1 MAPFRAIVSWA
12 LANRPVVILGAVL
25 LTLFGVRAA
34 LRLPIDAVPDVT
46 NVQVQIITSAPAL
59 SPAEIEQY
67 VTVPTERA
75 MAGIPKT
82 TEVRSISKY
91 GLSVV
96 TVAFEDG
103 TDVYFARQLVN
114 ERMPEAAEAVPAQY
128 GRPEMGPISSGLG
141 EIFQFVVRNERLTL
155 MQLEEL
161 LDWQIGPVLRAVPG
175 VVEVNSF
182 GGQDRQY
189 QVVLQP
195 NRLQAAGVSVAQVI
209 EALER
214 SNANA
219 GGGYIEHAREHF
231 VIGTTGLVRSLE
243 DLQNVVI
250 GATNAGVPITI
261 ATVGEVQF
269 GPRLRRGAASKDGKG
284 EVVVGV
290 ALMLLGENSRTVT
303 EAVKARLATLQPSLP
318 PGTRI
323 EPFYDRSELVSR
335 TIRTVVTNLVE
346 GALLV
351 IGVLLLLLGN
361 LRAGVVVAVTIPLSL
376 LFALI
381 VMNALGLSG
390 NLMSLGAIDFGLI
403 VDGAVIIVENA
414 VRRMAQGRR
423 LGSSETRLET
433 VRAATLEVMPASVFG
448 VAIIAI
454 VYVPLLAL
462 TGIEGKL
469 FRPMAS
475 TVLLSLAGAFVLS
488 LTLVPVLTSYLVQ
501 PDSADHDTW
510 LLRLAAKLYRP
521 ALAWAL
527 RLRGMTIG
535 AAVLVLAG
543 AVALFSQLG
552 AEFVPQLDE
561 GDLLVEA
568 RRLPGVALSESVA
581 TDARLQKAI
590 LSVPEVSQVVSK
602 TGAPELATDP
612 MGIEQSDVYIGLK
625 EPAAWRPGV
634 GKEAVAAQISAAVER
649 AVPEVAGSISQP
661 IQMRTNELIAGV
673 RSDVAALIYGPD
685 LDELGRIGERV
696 ARALQGVAGADDVR
710 VEQVA
715 GLRYLKI
722 EPDRNKLARYG
733 LTIADINQ
741 ITETIAVGHH
751 VGDVLEGERRFGIV
765 VKTDHRYSGDLSAL
779 LSLPLRSV
787 SGQVVPLG
795 DVARLGF
802 STGPAQISRD
812 SQSRRLT
819 VEFNV
824 KGRDLLSVVRD
835 AEAAVRKVTLPT
847 GYRVDWGGQFHH
859 YEEAKARLS
868 VVVPL
873 ALLLIGFLLWMAF
886 RSVRAALIVF
896 LNVPFAVV
904 GGVVALWLRDIPFS
918 ISAGV
923 GFIALFGV
931 AVLNGLVLISFAE
944 QLERAGKPPGAAI
957 REAAELRLR
966 PVLMTALVASL
977 GFLPMA
983 LSTAPGSEVQRPLAS
998 VVIGGLFSATLLTL
1012 LVLPVA
1018 YGLLARAA
1026 ADPDARTPPAP
1037 RDRSA

>member
-1 MAPFRAIVSWA
+1 MPLFHAIVRWS
-12 LANRPVVILGAVL
+12 LANRPVVLLAAII

-34 LRLPIDAVPDVT
+34 LRLPVDAVPDVT

-67 VTVPTERA
+67 VTVPVERA

-82 TEVRSISKY
+82 TEVRSTSKY

-96 TVAFEDG
+96 TVVFDDG
-103 TDVYFARQLVN
+103 TDIYFARQLVN
-114 ERMPEAAEAVPAQY
+114 ERMPEAGEAVPAQY

-141 EIFQFVVRNERLTL
+141 EIYQFVVRNERLTL

-161 LDWQIGPVLRAVPG
+161 LDWQIGPVLRGVPG

-189 QVVLQP
+189 QVMLDP
-195 NRLQAAGVSVAQVI
+195 KRLQAAGVSVAQVI

-250 GATNAGVPITI
+250 GATNAGVPITV
-261 ATVGEVQF
+261 ATVGDVQF

-303 EAVKARLATLQPSLP
+303 EAVKARLATLQSSLP
-318 PGTRI
+318 EGTRV
-323 EPFYDRSELVSR
+323 EPFYDRSQLVSR
-335 TIRTVVTNLVE
+335 TIRTVATNLLE

-351 IGVLLLLLGN
+351 VAVLLLLLGN
-361 LRAGVVVAVTIPLSL
+361 LRAGFVVALTIPLSL

-381 VMNALGLSG
+381 VMNAFGLSG

-414 VRRMAQGRR
+414 VRRMTEARKAGAVTSR
-423 LGSSETRLET
+423 SEVVE
-433 VRAATLEVMPASVFG
+433 AATLEVMPASVFG

-462 TGIEGKL
+462 TGIEGKM
-469 FRPMAS
+469 FRPMAT
-475 TVLLSLAGAFVLS
+475 TVLLALAGAFLLS
-488 LTLVPVLTSYLVQ
+488 LTLVPVLTSYLVK
-501 PDSADHDTW
+501 PSAQHHDTW
-510 LLRLAAKLYRP
+510 ILRMAGRLYAPLLAG
-521 ALAWAL
+521 AL
-527 RLRGMTIG
+527 RARFVTIG
-535 AAVLVLAG
+535 AAVLLLAG
-543 AVALFSQLG
+543 AVGLFGQIG

-590 LSVPEVSQVVSK
+590 LGVPEVSQVVSK

-625 EPAAWRPGV
+625 DPKSWRKGV
-634 GKEAVAAQISAAVER
+634 TKEEVATQISAAVER
-649 AVPEVAGSISQP
+649 AVPEVAGGISQP

-673 RSDVAALIYGPD
+673 RSDVAAMVYGPD
-685 LDELGRIGERV
+685 LDELSRIADRI
-696 ARALQGVAGADDVR
+696 ARALRGVAGADDVR

-715 GLRYLKI
+715 GLRYLRI

-733 LTIADINQ
+733 LTVADVNQ
-741 ITETIAVGHH
+741 ITETIAVGHS

-765 VKTDHRYSGDLSAL
+765 VKTDHGFNGDLSTL
-779 LSLPLRSV
+779 LALPLRSV

-812 SQSRRLT
+812 SQSRRIT

-835 AEAAVRKVTLPT
+835 AEAAVTRQVKVPT

-859 YEEAKARLS
+859 YEEAKARLI

-873 ALLLIGFLLWMAF
+873 ALVLIVFLLWMAF
-886 RSVRAALIVF
+886 RSVTVALIIF

-904 GGVVALWLRDIPFS
+904 GGVVALWLRNIPFS

-944 QLERAGKPPGAAI
+944 RLEREGMAAREAI
-957 REAAELRLR
+957 RQAAELRLR

-983 LSTAPGSEVQRPLAS
+983 LSTAPGSEVQRPLAT
-998 VVIGGLFSATLLTL
+998 VVIGGLFTATLLTL
-1012 LVLPVA
+1012 LVLPVV
-1018 YGLLARAA
+1018 YGLVRSRSSAPLAIDGA
-1026 ADPDARTPPAP
+1026 T
-1037 RDRSA
+1037 

>member
-1 MAPFRAIVSWA
+1 MALFHAIVRWS
-12 LANRPVVILGAVL
+12 LANRPVVLLAAVI
-25 LTLFGVRAA
+25 LTLVGVRSA
-34 LRLPIDAVPDVT
+34 LRLPVDAVPDVT

-59 SPAEIEQY
+59 SPAEVEQY
-67 VTVPTERA
+67 VTVPVERA

-82 TEVRSISKY
+82 TEVRSTSKY

-103 TDVYFARQLVN
+103 TDIYFARQLVN
-114 ERMPEAAEAVPAQY
+114 ERMPEAGEAVPAQY

-141 EIFQFVVRNERLTL
+141 EIYQFVVRNERLSL

-161 LDWQIGPVLRAVPG
+161 LDWQIGPVLRGVKG

-189 QVVLQP
+189 QVMLDP

-209 EALER
+209 EALEK

-250 GATNAGVPITI
+250 GATNAGVPITV
-261 ATVGEVQF
+261 ATVGDVRF

-303 EAVKARLATLQPSLP
+303 EAVKARLATLQSSLP
-318 PGTRI
+318 EGTRI

-335 TIRTVVTNLVE
+335 TIRTVATNLLE

-351 IGVLLLLLGN
+351 VGVLLLLLGN
-361 LRAGVVVAVTIPLSL
+361 LRAGFVVALTIPLSL

-381 VMNALGLSG
+381 VMNAFGLSG

-414 VRRMAQGRR
+414 VRRMTDARKSGVVTNR
-423 LGSSETRLET
+423 SEIVETATR
-433 VRAATLEVMPASVFG
+433 EVMPASVFG

-462 TGIEGKL
+462 TGIEGKM
-469 FRPMAS
+469 FRPMAT
-475 TVLLSLAGAFVLS
+475 TVLLALAGAFLLS
-488 LTLVPVLTSYLVQ
+488 LTLVPVLTSYLVK
-501 PDSADHDTW
+501 PSAQHHDTW
-510 LLRLAAKLYRP
+510 ILRMAGRLYAPLLAG
-521 ALAWAL
+521 AL
-527 RLRGMTIG
+527 RARFITIG
-535 AAVLVLAG
+535 GAVLLLAG
-543 AVALFSQLG
+543 AVGLFGRIG

-590 LSVPEVSQVVSK
+590 LGVPEVAQVVSK

-625 EPAAWRPGV
+625 DPKSWRKGV
-634 GKEAVAAQISAAVER
+634 TKDELATQISEAVER
-649 AVPEVAGSISQP
+649 AVPEVAGGISQP
-661 IQMRTNELIAGV
+661 IQMRTNELVAGV
-673 RSDVAALIYGPD
+673 RSDVAAMVYGPD
-685 LDELGRIGERV
+685 LDELSRIGDRI

-741 ITETIAVGHH
+741 ITETIAVGHS

-765 VKTDHRYSGDLSAL
+765 VKTDHRFNGDLSAL

-812 SQSRRLT
+812 SQSRRIT

-835 AEAAVRKVTLPT
+835 AEAQVSRQVKVPT
-847 GYRVDWGGQFHH
+847 GYRIDWGGQFHH
-859 YEEAKARLS
+859 YQEAKARLA

-886 RSVRAALIVF
+886 RSVPLALIIF

-904 GGVVALWLRDIPFS
+904 GGVVALWLRNIPFS

-944 QLERAGKPPGAAI
+944 RLEQSGMAARDAI

-983 LSTAPGSEVQRPLAS
+983 LSTAPGSEVQRPLAT
-998 VVIGGLFSATLLTL
+998 VVIGGLFTATLLTL
-1012 LVLPVA
+1012 LVLPVV
-1018 YGLLARAA
+1018 YGLV
-1026 ADPDARTPPAP
+1026 
-1037 RDRSA
+1037 RSRR